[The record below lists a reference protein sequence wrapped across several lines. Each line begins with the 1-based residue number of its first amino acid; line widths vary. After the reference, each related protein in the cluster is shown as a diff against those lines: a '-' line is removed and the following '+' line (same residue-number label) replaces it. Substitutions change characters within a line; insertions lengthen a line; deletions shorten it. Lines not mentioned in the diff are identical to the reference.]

1 MKKALVASI
10 LGLVVTAVS
19 SFGQGQVFFNN
30 YVGSVY
36 QPIRYGNP
44 APQGGAA
51 GQTVSA
57 GYKADLYYGLGSGLT
72 FNELSVVPG
81 STTTV
86 GSLVAGYITGGI
98 VTIPG
103 YVSGPVTFAIVCYNG
118 DTWAS
123 TLSSTLPTAAATL
136 TPALGGAPIP
146 TWTEPDIASGTNPAR
161 QFSVNVPAVVVALP
175 VPEPSILALA
185 GLGALALIR
194 RRK

>member
-44 APQGGAA
+44 APQGGVA

-57 GYKADLYYGLGSGLT
+57 GFKADLYYGLGSGLS
-72 FNELSVVPG
+72 FNALSIVPG

-118 DTWAS
+118 ADWAS
-123 TLSSTLPTAAATL
+123 TRSSTLPTAAATL
-136 TPALGGAPIP
+136 LPPQGQPIP
-146 TWTEPDIASGTNPAR
+146 TWTEPSIASGLTPAG
-161 QFSVNVPAVVVALP
+161 QFTVNVPAVLVALP